1 MLTVVKK
8 SVTVDV
14 DRQRAFEVF
23 TTRLMTWWPPE
34 YHIGAADM
42 ADFVIE
48 PKAGGRWYEVGVDGS
63 ECDTGR
69 VLVFDPPRR
78 LVLAW
83 HITEEWGYDP
93 DPEHSSEVDVQFIA
107 ESPSRTRV
115 ELEHRGFE
123 RHGAGGAQIRDVV
136 DGPGG
141 WDALLPRYGEAA
153 STK

>member
-23 TTRLMTWWPPE
+23 
-34 YHIGAADM
+34 
-42 ADFVIE
+42 
-48 PKAGGRWYEVGVDGS
+48 
-63 ECDTGR
+63 
-69 VLVFDPPRR
+69 DPPSR

-93 DPEHSSEVDVQFIA
+93 DPEHSSEVEVQFIA
-107 ESPSRTRV
+107 ESPTRTRV

-123 RHGAGGAQIRDVV
+123 RHGTGGTQIREVV

-141 WDALLPRYGEAA
+141 WDALLPRYAEAV
-153 STK
+153 STR

>member
-14 DRQRAFEVF
+14 DQQRAFEVF
-23 TTRLMTWWPPE
+23 TARLMTWWPAE
-34 YHIGAADM
+34 YHIGATDM
-42 ADFVIE
+42 KDFVIE

-69 VLVFDPPRR
+69 VLVFDPPSR

-93 DPEHSSEVDVQFIA
+93 DPEHSSEVEVRFVA
-107 ESPSRTRV
+107 ESPTRTRV
-115 ELEHRGFE
+115 ELDHRGFE
-123 RHGAGGAQIRDVV
+123 RHGAGGTQIRDTV

-141 WDALLPRYGEAA
+141 WDALLTRYAA
-153 STK
+153 AA